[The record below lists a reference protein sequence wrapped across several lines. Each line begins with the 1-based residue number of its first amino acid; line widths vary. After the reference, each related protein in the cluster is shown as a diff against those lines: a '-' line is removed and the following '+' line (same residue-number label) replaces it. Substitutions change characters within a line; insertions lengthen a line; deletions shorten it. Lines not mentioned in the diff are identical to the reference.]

1 MKRLL
6 YIVSLT
12 LVLVSCGSRSGYF
25 KLEGR
30 LLNLNQGEF
39 FIYSPDGVF
48 DGIDTI
54 KVEGGRFSYQTKCK
68 GDGTLVIVFPNFS
81 EQPVFAQS
89 GKSVSIKGDAS
100 HLKEIQVK
108 GTKENE
114 LMDNFRKQVA
124 NASSQEMA
132 KYAEQFITDNPKSLA
147 AVYVLTK
154 ILATND
160 KMDFDKLLKLAETIK
175 KAQPNNNNV
184 ARFIRSIKFK
194 KNGDSGSTIPTF
206 TAVDIDGKNV
216 TNSVLKGKVAVVYTW
231 ASWNYESRTIR
242 DKLNRLKNDYGNKLV
257 LFSINLDSSKQT
269 CKQNAKKDSTSTA
282 IICDQ
287 LMFDSPLLDKFGLGY
302 MPDNIIYNAQG
313 HVIERGLDSKEIE
326 TKLKNLLN

>member
-6 YIVSLT
+6 YIVTLT
-12 LVLVSCGSRSGYF
+12 LVLVSCGTRSGYF

-54 KVEGGRFSYQTKCK
+54 KVEGGRFTYQTKCK
-68 GDGTLVIVFPNFS
+68 SDGTLIIVFPNFS

-89 GKSVSIKGDAS
+89 GKSVTIKGDAS
-100 HLKEIQVK
+100 HLKEMQVK

-114 LMDNFRKQVA
+114 LMNSFRKQVA
-124 NASSQEMA
+124 KATPPEVQ
-132 KYAEQFITDNPKSLA
+132 KYAEQFITDNPKTLA
-147 AVYVLTK
+147 AVFVLTRV
-154 ILATND
+154 LASND
-160 KMDFDKLLKLAETIK
+160 KTDLDKTLKLAETVE
-175 KAQPNNNNV
+175 KAQPSNDNV
-184 ARFIRSIKFK
+184 ARYIRSLKYK
-194 KNGDSGSTIPTF
+194 KNSDSGSSVPF
-206 TAVDIDGKNV
+206 FSAVDIDGKKV
-216 TNSVLKGKVAVVYTW
+216 TNSILKGNVAVVYTW

-242 DKLNRLKNDYGNKLV
+242 DKLNRLKNDYGNKLI

-269 CKQNAKKDSTSTA
+269 CRQNAKKDSTSTA

-287 LMFDSPLLDKFGLGY
+287 LMFDSPLLEKFGLGY
-302 MPDNIIYNAQG
+302 IPDNIIYNAQG
-313 HVIERGLDSKEIE
+313 HVIERGLDAKEIE
-326 TKLKNLLN
+326 IKLKNLLN